1 MKKDEDEKKK
11 VITTKMAKDIK
22 RRSKYND
29 EGDEAIADFTYDATF
44 RNKES
49 YEERYK
55 DYRD

>member
-1 MKKDEDEKKK
+1 MKKDNDEKKK
-11 VITTKMAKDIK
+11 VISTKMAKDIK
-22 RRSKYND
+22 RRAKYND

-55 DYRD
+55 DYKD